1 MRRRSVYEGRTNFSI
16 KPSYSVT
23 CFKEDMCS
31 RRSCQLISLTHSLS
45 KGFVLKN
52 LKIGDIARAVNWR
65 TNVGRIFRLNQLIM
79 YVSKKICVAGEV
91 FNLYRSVTVCLGS
104 SFKKVLKFAILH
116 VPFLRFTEV
125 DFGISSDFRK
135 AQTILFRGASR
146 KMPKKCF
153 L

>member
-1 MRRRSVYEGRTNFSI
+1 MHHFKDLQKSAILRARGGARSLAYERRTTFAIEPAYNLSFREHLCGRRSY
-16 KPSYSVT
+16 
-23 CFKEDMCS
+23 
-31 RRSCQLISLTHSLS
+31 QLISLTHSLS
-45 KGFVLKN
+45 KGFVLKS

-135 AQTILFRGASR
+135 A
-146 KMPKKCF
+146 
-153 L
+153 